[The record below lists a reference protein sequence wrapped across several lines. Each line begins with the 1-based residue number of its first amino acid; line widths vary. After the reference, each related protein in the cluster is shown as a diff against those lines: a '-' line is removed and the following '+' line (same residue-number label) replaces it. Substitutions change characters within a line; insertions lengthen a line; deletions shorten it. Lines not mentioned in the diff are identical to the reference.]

1 MQVSEFLY
9 LSDDVNYIV
18 DELSDARTEATEN
31 EVTCEEM
38 YSDCPSKSI
47 MTLLNQLKNISKK

>member
-1 MQVSEFLY
+1 M
-9 LSDDVNYIV
+9 

-47 MTLLNQLKNISKK
+47 MTVLNQFKNVSKIK